1 MRKRRAATVGHNITV
16 RKGRNIHISTPGRIT
31 RLIDRLL
38 KLADLPYGGYAYM
51 IEKLSTASVTGERE
65 QGISIEQ
72 TLHTGQYQLTFQLS
86 RRQDETFTGTL
97 EVPTRIAYK
106 ETLAK
111 LRTAVTQLIKERW
124 EDHSEERVPVAAS
137 RPFVVPPAS
146 EELEQSP
153 VSDDQ
158 SMLGQARGIIAALQR
173 HGEQLQDSIRRLDA
187 EMEAEIEKVRA
198 RYQKI
203 KAPVLVDIGQ
213 ARENAAQLSSHL
225 EYLEALEQR
234 GK

>member
-1 MRKRRAATVGHNITV
+1 MKKRRAAVAGHNITV
-16 RKGRNIHISTPGRIT
+16 RKDRNIHISTPGRIT

-38 KLADLPYGGYAYM
+38 KLADLPYGGYTYM
-51 IEKLSTASVTGERE
+51 IEKLSTASVTAERE
-65 QGISIEQ
+65 HGISIEQ
-72 TLHTGQYQLTFQLS
+72 MLHTGQYQLSFQLS

-124 EDHSEERVPVAAS
+124 EDHSEERAPAAAS
-137 RPFVVPPAS
+137 RPFVVPAAS
-146 EELEQSP
+146 EEPKQSLA
-153 VSDDQ
+153 SNDQ

-173 HGEQLQDSIRRLDA
+173 HGEQLQDSIRRLDE
-187 EMEAEIEKVRA
+187 EMEVEIEKVRT

-203 KAPVLVDIGQ
+203 KAPVLADIVQ
-213 ARENAAQLSSHL
+213 ARENALQLSNHL